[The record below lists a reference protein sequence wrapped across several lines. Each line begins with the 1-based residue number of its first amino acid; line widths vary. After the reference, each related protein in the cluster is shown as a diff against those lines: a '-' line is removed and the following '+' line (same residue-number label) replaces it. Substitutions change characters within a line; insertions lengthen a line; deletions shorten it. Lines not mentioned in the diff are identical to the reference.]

1 MSTKEFRCIG
11 TLVLKSL
18 LNTLGRAVEQ
28 LGECLANFSSRGQ
41 SATVVNDVKLS
52 VLTLVPRSPA
62 ESFGTRLA
70 YPIP

>member
-28 LGECLANFSSRGQ
+28 LGECLAKISSRGQ
-41 SATVVNDVKLS
+41 SATVVINKMTSNLASSAWYQDPPQKAS
-52 VLTLVPRSPA
+52 VR
-62 ESFGTRLA
+62 G
-70 YPIP
+70 